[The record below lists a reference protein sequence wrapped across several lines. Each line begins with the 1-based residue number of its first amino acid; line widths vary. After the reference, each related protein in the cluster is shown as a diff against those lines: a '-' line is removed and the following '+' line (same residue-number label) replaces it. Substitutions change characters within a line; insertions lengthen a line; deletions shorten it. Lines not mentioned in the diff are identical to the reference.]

1 MKMRKLTAL
10 MLSLMMILSL
20 AACGG
25 GESAGAESAGDAVEE
40 NFVSPFETAKE
51 GDQMPDFSMELLSG
65 ETFTLSEH
73 AGKAVLVNFWATWC
87 GPCVGELPD
96 FEKLQ
101 QDYSDKLVIL
111 AVNCGESAGTVEKFL
126 AENGYTFAVH
136 ADESYR
142 WGGFLTGIPYT
153 VVIGPDGTVAV
164 TQLGGGAGMYSHYAE
179 IIEGLF

>member
-1 MKMRKLTAL
+1 MKMRKLKAL
-10 MLSLMMILSL
+10 ILSLLMILSL

-25 GESAGAESAGDAVEE
+25 SGSGGESAGDAVEE

-51 GDQMPDFSMELLSG
+51 GDQMPDFSMELLG
-65 ETFTLSEH
+65 GGTFTLSEH

-101 QDYSDKLVIL
+101 QDYADKLVIL
-111 AVNCGESAGTVEKFL
+111 AVNCGEDAETVEEFL
-126 AENGYTFAVH
+126 SENGYTFAVH

-153 VVIGPDGTVAV
+153 VVIGPDGTVAK
-164 TQLGGGAGMYSHYAE
+164 TQLGGGAGMYSHYAA
-179 IIEGLF
+179 IIEELF

>member
-1 MKMRKLTAL
+1 MKLRKMTAL
-10 MLSLMMILSL
+10 MFSLLLMLSL

-25 GESAGAESAGDAVEE
+25 ESGVAAGEAEGAP
-40 NFVSPFETAKE
+40 FVSPFETAKE
-51 GDQMPDFSMELLSG
+51 GTEMPDFSMELLSG

-73 AGKAVLVNFWATWC
+73 QGKVVLVNFWATWC
-87 GPCVGELPD
+87 GPCVGEMPD
-96 FEKLQ
+96 FQQLQ
-101 QDYSDKLVIL
+101 EDYAENLVIL
-111 AVNCGESAGTVEKFL
+111 AVNCGEDVGTVERFI

-153 VVIGPDGTVAV
+153 VVIGPDGTAAA

-179 IIEGLF
+179 IIEGLI